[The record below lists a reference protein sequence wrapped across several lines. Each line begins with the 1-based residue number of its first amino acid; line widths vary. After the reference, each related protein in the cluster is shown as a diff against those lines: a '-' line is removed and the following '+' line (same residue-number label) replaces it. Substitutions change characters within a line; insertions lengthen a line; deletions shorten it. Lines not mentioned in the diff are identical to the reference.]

1 MKHSWLII
9 LTAIIV
15 VGIIFGVFANPFVST
30 ETNQAINSNATT
42 PSPKPAD
49 YTASFAIFTN
59 GTFRIFTAAMYH
71 NQSADVF
78 IENPDPNII
87 HTKKQGVTFD
97 DFFQTLPF
105 ELTHECLTTGNG
117 EKFCN
122 GDTNKLRFFLNGVET
137 PNALD
142 LVIQPNDKLLITF
155 GNLTDAQIKSQE
167 AKIPT
172 P

>member
-1 MKHSWLII
+1 MKHSWLFI
-9 LTAIIV
+9 LILIV
-15 VGIIFGVFANPFVST
+15 VIGIVLGAFSNPFVDVN
-30 ETNQAINSNATT
+30 NQITKIEKDKKTTQPASYNA
-42 PSPKPAD
+42 A
-49 YTASFAIFTN
+49 FAIFTN
-59 GTFRIFTAAMYH
+59 NTFRVFTASMYH

-87 HTKKQGVTFD
+87 HVKKQDVTFD
-97 DFFQTLPF
+97 AFFQTLPF
-105 ELTHECLTTGNG
+105 QISKECLITGTG

-122 GDTNKLRFFLNGVET
+122 GDANRLRFFLNGVET

-155 GNLTDAQIKSQE
+155 GNLTSAQIKSQE